1 MQRTRWTHP
10 VEAAQVFDQVLVCRR
25 VVVDHGVL
33 FVHTARLQRCKEQ
46 TAAYHYIN
54 MHANPMQSL
63 QRAREQALV
72 IKRLLRS
79 LHSSPHTISSENT
92 TAWRK
97 NLYIWP
103 QEGTITQHYQS
114 QPSSCIKADPPTFI
128 YSLISG
134 HCSNPPGLHCNLR
147 KWTQPRLFRDLCSV
161 FTCMLH
167 MHHMDSSTEFIY
179 IFKLRAMSLHNI
191 SESWWRGWTY
201 SGGWWGMWF
210 MSGEGEAERPWIDR
224 RGFWL
229 EWSAAV
235 RLTADQQ
242 NRINK
247 SQNTAFWC
255 QQNNRQRTTDRTC
268 VWLEFKRPSVAQTL
282 QHVP

>member
-10 VEAAQVFDQVLVCRR
+10 VEAAQVFDQVLVRRR

-33 FVHTARLQRCKEQ
+33 FVHTARLRRCKEQ

-54 MHANPMQSL
+54 KHANPMQSL

-179 IFKLRAMSLHNI
+179 TFKLRAMSLHNI

-210 MSGEGEAERPWIDR
+210 ISGEGEAERPWIDR
-224 RGFWL
+224 TRLLTGVKRCGETNRRSTEPYKQESKHCIL
-229 EWSAAV
+229 VSAE
-235 RLTADQQ
+235 QQ
-242 NRINK
+242 
-247 SQNTAFWC
+247 TE
-255 QQNNRQRTTDRTC
+255 NNRPDVC
-268 VWLEFKRPSVAQTL
+268 VTWV
-282 QHVP
+282 